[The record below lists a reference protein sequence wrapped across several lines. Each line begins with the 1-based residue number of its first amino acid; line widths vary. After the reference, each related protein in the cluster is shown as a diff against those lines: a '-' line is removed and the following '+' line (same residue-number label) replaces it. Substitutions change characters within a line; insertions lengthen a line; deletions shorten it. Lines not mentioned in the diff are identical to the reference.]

1 MSVYL
6 VRHGATAWSESH
18 KHTSS
23 TDLPL
28 TTAGEAA
35 AIALRWELGQHEY
48 AQVLTS
54 PLVRAR
60 RTAALAGF
68 PDAIV
73 DDDLTEWNYGEYEG
87 VTTTEIRETVPD
99 WTVWTHPMPG
109 GETSRQVARRLD
121 RVVARVRAVEG
132 DTLVVGHG
140 HALRALTARWLGL
153 SVSYGRYLLLD
164 TTTISALGYERETP
178 VVLRWNSRA

>member
-6 VRHGATAWSESH
+6 VRHGATAWSDSH
-18 KHTSS
+18 KHTGT

-48 AQVLTS
+48 TQVLTS
-54 PLVRAR
+54 PLIRAR

-68 PDAIV
+68 PEAIV
-73 DDDLTEWNYGEYEG
+73 DEDLAEWNYGEYEG
-87 VTTTEIRETVPD
+87 VTTAEIRETVPD

-109 GETSRQVARRLD
+109 GETSRQLARRLD
-121 RVVARVRAVEG
+121 RVVARARAVEG

-153 SVSYGRYLLLD
+153 SVSYGRYLRLD
-164 TTTISALGYERETP
+164 TTTISELGYERETP
-178 VVLRWNSRA
+178 VVLRWNSQA